1 MNREDKLIEVCDKCF
16 RAACWYGEFMCD
28 DADIADTTKLPIKA
42 LRKLKAEHPK
52 YWSNKKLIEVYGT
65 ANPS

>member
-1 MNREDKLIEVCDKCF
+1 
-16 RAACWYGEFMCD
+16 MCD

-42 LRKLKAEHPK
+42 LRKLKAEHPE